1 MFSTSIEPH
10 IIAEAQAAR
19 KAITI
24 AKKKGKRQHDEISTH
39 SDDSDTKIPKKKYKQ
54 SIYKSNYRNNEQ
66 NRNHRN
72 NEKNRNHRNNEQNRN
87 DGCYKCGSTD
97 HDRKDCPRKRTFCK
111 ICAELEDVT
120 KRERR
125 MYTHNTEA
133 HDDKMPTRNTGFER
147 YCQHGSTHDEIR
159 QVCRRDGLMR

>member
-1 MFSTSIEPH
+1 M
-10 IIAEAQAAR
+10 
-19 KAITI
+19 
-24 AKKKGKRQHDEISTH
+24 
-39 SDDSDTKIPKKKYKQ
+39 KIPKKKYKQ
-54 SIYKSNYRNNEQ
+54 SIYKSNY
-66 NRNHRN
+66 
-72 NEKNRNHRNNEQNRN
+72 RNNEQNRN

-147 YCQHGSTHDEIR
+147 YSRDTKNERHSRDTKKPTNKEALMMKFAQFVDEM
-159 QVCRRDGLMR
+159 D